1 MMVLCWNT
9 GGTCSDD
16 GVGIPEGHIV
26 MMVLCWNTGGICSD
40 DGIVLEYRRD
50 MF

>member
-16 GVGIPEGHIV
+16 GLVGIPEGHV
-26 MMVLCWNTGGICSD
+26 LMMVLCWNTGGTCSD
-40 DGIVLEYRRD
+40 DGFMLE
-50 MF
+50 